1 MSYRVYPTRGA
12 AARALATEFV
22 RIADKATS
30 SRDRFTAVLS
40 GGNTPRDAY
49 RLIATDEFS
58 RQIKWSQ
65 TYIFW
70 SDERAVPLDHAD
82 NNARMAKETLLN
94 HVPLPLPQLF
104 RIQSQHP
111 PQQSAD
117 DYQATMQK
125 FFTGRLGM
133 KIPKFDLM
141 VLGIGADGH
150 IASLFPGT
158 QALAEKERWVVANEV
173 PQLDTW
179 RVTLTYPVIN
189 AATNIIFLVLGE
201 EKAAIVKR
209 ALTPPADPS
218 EAIPAHLV
226 RAANVH
232 WILDKPAASLLE
244 GQSQTN

>member
-12 AARALATEFV
+12 AARALATEFA
-22 RIADKATS
+22 RIADKAITS
-30 SRDRFTAVLS
+30 RERFTLALS
-40 GGNTPRDAY
+40 GGNTPRDVY
-49 RLIATDEFS
+49 RLISNDEFS

-65 TYIFW
+65 TYVFW
-70 SDERAVPLDHAD
+70 SDERSVPLDSAD
-82 NNARMAKETLLN
+82 NNARMAKDTLLN

-104 RIQSQHP
+104 RVQSQHP
-111 PQQSAD
+111 PQQAAD
-117 DYQATMQK
+117 DYEATMKK

-133 KIPKFDLM
+133 SIPKFDLM

-158 QALAEKERWVVANEV
+158 LALAEKERWVVANHV

-179 RVTLTYPVIN
+179 RITLTYPVIN
-189 AATNIIFLVLGE
+189 AATNVLFYVLGE

-209 ALTPPADPS
+209 ALTPPETPAD
-218 EAIPAHLV
+218 AIPAHLV

-232 WILDKPAASLLE
+232 WILDKGAALLLDGQ
-244 GQSQTN
+244 GQS